1 MTSKVVLEGCV
12 SWPLGYYSNNN
23 NTGVRSRNLL
33 EDFNDNWLTN
43 SYIFPIF
50 SSCTSSFCVSSSRP
64 TSSQASA
71 KRSSIRNLFFNF
83 WNFSTAKILVSVTS
97 SRLSSTGYTE
107 NSSGYGHSLGS
118 KSTTFSSSKL
128 PIDQLS
134 QFATVSCQPIYME
147 MSFEMSFKH
156 KLVYYCML

>member
-1 MTSKVVLEGCV
+1 MTLIFAM
-12 SWPLGYYSNNN
+12 
-23 NTGVRSRNLL
+23 TFLL
-33 EDFNDNWLTN
+33 TL
-43 SYIFPIF
+43 IFLIF

-64 TSSQASA
+64 TSSRASA

-128 PIDQLS
+128 PIDTLS
-134 QFATVSCQPIYME
+134 ICHSVLSANLYGNEF
-147 MSFEMSFKH
+147 
-156 KLVYYCML
+156 

>member
-1 MTSKVVLEGCV
+1 MSFKVTRKYGCLWRPIFLSFGCGKWCKWEIFGMTF
-12 SWPLGYYSNNN
+12 
-23 NTGVRSRNLL
+23 LL
-33 EDFNDNWLTN
+33 TL
-43 SYIFPIF
+43 IFLIF

-64 TSSQASA
+64 TSSRASA

>member
-1 MTSKVVLEGCV
+1 MR
-12 SWPLGYYSNNN
+12 YIRND
-23 NTGVRSRNLL
+23 NLL
-33 EDFNDNWLTN
+33 GMTFLLTL
-43 SYIFPIF
+43 IFLSFF
-50 SSCTSSFCVSSSRP
+50 SSCMSSFCVSSSRL

-128 PIDQLS
+128 PIDTLS
-134 QFATVSCQPIYME
+134 ICHSVLSNNLYGNYI
-147 MSFEMSFKH
+147 
-156 KLVYYCML
+156 

>member
-1 MTSKVVLEGCV
+1 MT
-12 SWPLGYYSNNN
+12 
-23 NTGVRSRNLL
+23 LL
-33 EDFNDNWLTN
+33 ITL
-43 SYIFPIF
+43 IFLIF

-64 TSSQASA
+64 TSSRASA

-83 WNFSTAKILVSVTS
+83 WNFSTAKILESVTS

-128 PIDQLS
+128 PILTLS
-134 QFATVSCQPIYME
+134 ICHSVLSNNLYGK
-147 MSFEMSFKH
+147 FEISFKH
-156 KLVYYCML
+156 KNWCMKDESLVVLSHGITLQYS